1 MMELNEALTKERYEL
16 AIGRIREIAFQEIP
30 ETAPEFAEYFKDAA
44 KFLVKMDEVF
54 EMAVSGE
61 LFSMELAKKKEL
73 NRSLYEELLDENY
86 EKSFCNPTYAVG
98 KIGKEYGAFL
108 AALRAELRSLI
119 AYAYE
124 QRQFFILIRMEL
136 FLEIYGMFVLSFS
149 DGQNPDV
156 KELKEVYAS
165 FAFDYQ
171 EEFMEEAV
179 CASFTTQN
187 EFVVKLIEKADFSS
201 LDYLYDYGEY
211 ISENECRMAM
221 FVNALPKETIQL
233 MADTFTEGYR
243 KGFIATGKD
252 ISIKKSVN
260 VRYFIGF
267 ERVVSAALE
276 NFKKI
281 GLDTIINR
289 SQPSFL
295 MGRNVHKVGFYGTQ
309 PNKQFECDHE
319 FDKVLYLNSMLITR
333 KLECYKAALE
343 AHKEEAGVF
352 GGPAV
357 IEDFGEAPFSPSEK
371 EESYRLGKEEQ
382 KLSVE
387 YAGKAGMLL
396 NQYVKGEERSFTIIA
411 FPTPAIGGQFE
422 EIFSE
427 TIKINTLNYELY
439 RDIQQTIIDT
449 LDTASYV
456 KVKGQG
462 VNETDL
468 NVTLWKLRNPSKET
482 VFENCVA
489 DVNIPVGEVFT
500 SPVLK
505 GTNGILH
512 VSEVFLNG
520 LKFENLKLT
529 FTDGMVTDY
538 SCSNFEDK
546 DQGRRYIKDH
556 VLHQHDSLPMGEF
569 AIGTN
574 TVAYRAARKYN
585 IGNVLPILIAEKTGP
600 HFAVGDTCYSHEEDM
615 ITYNADGKAIVAREN
630 EISAKRNE
638 DMTKAYFNCHTD
650 ITIPYD
656 EIGELTAVCENGME
670 KTIIAEGRFVLNG
683 CEELN
688 KPFDETCNF

>member
-1 MMELNEALTKERYEL
+1 MMERNETFTKERYEL
-16 AIGRIREIAFQEIP
+16 AIGRIREIASQQIE
-30 ETAPEFAEYFKDAA
+30 ETAPEFTVYFKEAA
-44 KFLVKMDEVF
+44 HFLVKMDEVYA
-54 EMAVSGE
+54 MAVSGE
-61 LFSMELAKKKEL
+61 LFSQKLSAKKEL
-73 NRSLYEELLDENY
+73 NKQLYLELSEENY
-86 EKSFCNPTYAVG
+86 KESFCNPAYAVSVL
-98 KIGKEYGAFL
+98 GKEYGAFL

-124 QRQFFILIRMEL
+124 QNLFFMLIRMEL
-136 FLEIYGMFVLSFS
+136 FLEIYGMFVLSFM
-149 DGQNPDV
+149 DEQQPDI
-156 KELKEVYAS
+156 KELKDVYAS
-165 FAFDYQ
+165 FVFDYQ
-171 EEFMEEAV
+171 EEFMEEGV
-179 CASFTTQN
+179 KASFTTCN
-187 EFVVKLIEKADFSS
+187 DFAVKLVKEADLST

-211 ISENECRMAM
+211 ISENECRMAA
-221 FVNALPKETIQL
+221 FVNGLSKETIQL

-260 VRYFIGF
+260 IRYFIGF
-267 ERVVSAALE
+267 ERVVRAAVE

-295 MGRNVHKVGFYGTQ
+295 LGRSVHKVGFYGTQ

-319 FDKVLYLNSMLITR
+319 FDKVLYLNSMFITR

-343 AHKEEAGVF
+343 AYKEEAGVF

-357 IEDFGEAPFSPSEK
+357 IEEFGEKPFSPVEK

-411 FPTPAIGGQFE
+411 FPTPAIGEQFE

-449 LDTASYV
+449 LDTASHV
-456 KVKGQG
+456 KIKGQG

-468 NVTLWKLRNPSKET
+468 TVALWKLQNPEKET
-482 VFENCVA
+482 IFENCVA

-505 GTNGILH
+505 GTNGVLH

-529 FTDGMVTDY
+529 FKDGMVTDY
-538 SCSNFEDK
+538 SCTNFEDME
-546 DQGRRYIKDH
+546 QGRRYIKDH

-574 TVAYRAARKYN
+574 TVAYQAAKKYA

-615 ITYNADGKAIVAREN
+615 VTYNADGKAIVAREN
-630 EISAKRNE
+630 EISAQRNE

-656 EIGELTAVCENGME
+656 EIGELTAVCDNGVE
-670 KTIIAEGRFVLNG
+670 KTIISAGLFVLNG

-688 KPFDETCNF
+688 KPLKTD

>member
-1 MMELNEALTKERYEL
+1 MMEQNETLTKERYDL
-16 AIGRIREIAFQEIP
+16 AIGRIREIASQEI
-30 ETAPEFAEYFKDAA
+30 EEISLEAAAYFKDAA
-44 KFLVKMDEVF
+44 DFLVKIDEVF
-54 EMAVSGE
+54 NMAVSGE
-61 LFSMELAKKKEL
+61 LFSQSISAKKEL
-73 NRSLYEELLDENY
+73 NRSLYQELLDNHYEN
-86 EKSFCNPTYAVG
+86 SFCNPAYAV
-98 KIGKEYGAFL
+98 KMLGKEYGPFL

-124 QRQFFILIRMEL
+124 QNLFFMLIRMEL
-136 FLEIYGMFVLSFS
+136 FLEVYGMFVLAFL
-149 DGQNPDV
+149 DKQQPDI

-165 FAFDYQ
+165 FVFDYQ
-171 EEFMEEAV
+171 EEFMEEGV
-179 CASFTTQN
+179 KASFTTCN
-187 EFVVKLIEKADFSS
+187 DFAVKLIKEADLST

-211 ISENECRMAM
+211 IGESECRMAA

-260 VRYFIGF
+260 IRYFIGF
-267 ERVVSAALE
+267 ERVVRAAME
-276 NFKKI
+276 NFEKN
-281 GLDTIINR
+281 GLKTIINR

-295 MGRNVHKVGFYGTQ
+295 LGRNVHKVGFYSTQ

-319 FDKVLYLNSMLITR
+319 FDKVLYLNSMFITR

-343 AHKEEAGVF
+343 MYKEEAGVF

-357 IEDFGEAPFSPSEK
+357 IEEFGEAPFSPVEK

-382 KLSVE
+382 KLSIE

-411 FPTPAIGGQFE
+411 FPTPAIGEQFE

-439 RDIQQTIIDT
+439 RDIQQMIIDT

-468 NVTLWKLRNPSKET
+468 TVAFWKLQDPSKQT
-482 VFENCVA
+482 IFENCVA

-505 GTNGILH
+505 GTNGVLH

-538 SCSNFEDK
+538 SCSNFEDME
-546 DQGRRYIKDH
+546 QGRRYIKDH

-574 TVAYRAARKYN
+574 TVAYQAARKYN

-615 ITYNADGKAIVAREN
+615 VTYNADGKAIVAREN

-656 EIGELTAVCENGME
+656 EIGELTAVCENGVE
-670 KTIIAEGRFVLNG
+670 TTIISCGRFVLNG

-688 KPFDETCNF
+688 KPLQND

>member
-1 MMELNEALTKERYEL
+1 MMGLNEALTKERYEL
-16 AIGRIREIAFQEIP
+16 AIGRIREIASQNIE
-30 ETAPEFAEYFKDAA
+30 ETTHESAVYFKDAA
-44 KFLVKMDEVF
+44 QFLVKMDEVLGL
-54 EMAVSGE
+54 AVSGK
-61 LFSMELAKKKEL
+61 LFTQSLSAKEEL
-73 NRSLYEELLDENY
+73 NRSLYEELLDGNY
-86 EKSFCNPTYAVG
+86 EKSYCNPVYAVKMLG
-98 KIGKEYGAFL
+98 SEYGTFL
-108 AALRAELRSLI
+108 SALRAELRSLI

-124 QRQFFILIRMEL
+124 QNRFFMLIRMEL
-136 FLEIYGMFVLSFS
+136 FLEIYGMFVLAFT
-149 DGQNPDV
+149 DKKDPDI

-165 FAFDYQ
+165 FVFDYQ

-179 CASFTTQN
+179 CASFTTIN
-187 EFVVKLIEKADFSS
+187 DFAVKLIKEADLSS

-211 ISENECRMAM
+211 ISDNECRMAS
-221 FVNALPKETIQL
+221 FVNALPQETIQL

-252 ISIKKSVN
+252 ITIKKSVN
-260 VRYFIGF
+260 IRYFIGF
-267 ERVVSAALE
+267 ERVVRAAIE

-281 GLDTIINR
+281 GLETIINR

-295 MGRNVHKVGFYGTQ
+295 LGRNVHKVGFYGTQ
-309 PNKQFECDHE
+309 PDKQFECDHE
-319 FDKVLYLNSMLITR
+319 FDKVLYLNSMFITR

-357 IEDFGEAPFSPSEK
+357 IEEFGEKPFSPTEK
-371 EESYRLGKEEQ
+371 PESYRLGKEEQ

-396 NQYVKGEERSFTIIA
+396 NRYVKGEERSFTIIA
-411 FPTPAIGGQFE
+411 FPTPAIGEKFE
-422 EIFSE
+422 DIFSE

-456 KVKGQG
+456 RVKGQG

-468 NVTLWKLRNPSKET
+468 TIALWKLQNPAKET
-482 VFENCVA
+482 IFENCVA

-505 GTNGILH
+505 GTNGVLH

-520 LKFENLKLT
+520 LKFENLRLT

-538 SCSNFEDK
+538 NCSNFEDPG
-546 DQGRRYIKDH
+546 QGRRYIKDH

-574 TVAYRAARKYN
+574 TVAYQAAKKYD

-615 ITYNADGKAIVAREN
+615 VTYNADGKAIVAREN

-656 EIGELTAVCENGME
+656 EIGELTAVCENGEE
-670 KTIIAEGRFVLNG
+670 KQIIAAGHFVLNG

-688 KPFDETCNF
+688 KPLQNDKM

>member
-1 MMELNEALTKERYEL
+1 MMEWNETLMTERYEL
-16 AIGRIREIAFQEIP
+16 AIGRIREIASQE
-30 ETAPEFAEYFKDAA
+30 EAEVSCEFLAYFTDAA
-44 KFLVKMDEVF
+44 GFLVKMDETLKK
-54 EMAVSGE
+54 AVSGE
-61 LFSMELAKKKEL
+61 LFSADISEKREW
-73 NRSLYEELLDENY
+73 NYSLYEEVLDGNY
-86 EKSFCNPTYAVG
+86 DTSFCNPAYAVAKLG
-98 KIGKEYGAFL
+98 NEYGTFL
-108 AALRAELRSLI
+108 SALRAELRSLI
-119 AYAYE
+119 AYVYE
-124 QRQFFILIRMEL
+124 QKLFFVLIRMEL
-136 FLEIYGMFVLSFS
+136 FLEIYAMFVLANQ
-149 DGQNPDV
+149 DKQQPDI

-179 CASFTTQN
+179 CASFTTHN
-187 EFVVKLIEKADFSS
+187 DFALRLVREADFSKS
-201 LDYLYDYGEY
+201 DYLYDYGEY
-211 ISENECRMAM
+211 ISENECRMAA
-221 FVNALPKETIQL
+221 FINSLPQETIQL
-233 MADTFTEGYR
+233 IADTFTEGYR
-243 KGFIATGKD
+243 KGFEATGKD

-260 VRYFIGF
+260 IRYFIGF
-267 ERVVSAALE
+267 ERVVLAAME
-276 NFKKI
+276 NFEKI
-281 GLDTIINR
+281 GLQTIINR

-295 MGRNVHKVGFYGTQ
+295 LGRSVHKVGFYGTQ

-319 FDKVLYLNSMLITR
+319 FDKVLFLNSMFITR

-343 AHKEEAGVF
+343 EHKEEAAVF

-357 IEDFGEAPFSPSEK
+357 IEEFGEAPFSPIEK
-371 EESYRLGKEEQ
+371 AESYRFSKEEQ

-387 YAGKAGMLL
+387 YASKAGMLL

-411 FPTPAIGGQFE
+411 FPTPAIGERFE

-427 TIKINTLNYELY
+427 TIKINTLNYEVY

-449 LDTASYV
+449 LDTAVYV

-468 NVTLWKLRNPSKET
+468 KVALWKLRDPSKET
-482 VFENCVA
+482 IFENCVA

-505 GTNGILH
+505 GTNGVLH

-538 SCSNFEDK
+538 SCSNFEDAE
-546 DQGRRYIKDH
+546 QGRRYIKDH
-556 VLHQHDSLPMGEF
+556 VLHHHDSLPMGEF

-574 TVAYRAARKYN
+574 TVAYRAAKKYG

-615 ITYNADGKAIVAREN
+615 VTYNFDGKSIVAREN

-638 DMTKAYFNCHTD
+638 DMAKAYFNCHTD

-656 EIGELTAVCENGME
+656 EIGELAAVCETDSGITEE
-670 KTIIAEGRFVLNG
+670 KPIIVAGRFMLKG

-688 KPFDETCNF
+688 KPLN